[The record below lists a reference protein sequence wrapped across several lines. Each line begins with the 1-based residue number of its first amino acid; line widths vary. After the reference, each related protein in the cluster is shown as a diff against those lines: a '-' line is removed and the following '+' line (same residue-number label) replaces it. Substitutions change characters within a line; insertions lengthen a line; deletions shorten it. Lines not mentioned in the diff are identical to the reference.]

1 MRVITSALETIGGI
15 TILSGRVARMMLRGG
30 INLRLLLEQMVLL
43 GVNSIPIAV
52 IVLSF
57 AGAVFTFVLAEEL
70 ASRGAGSLVGGLQ
83 LLVFLQEM
91 IPVFSGIVMAG
102 KIGAAITSEIGT
114 MKISEQLDALRAL
127 STDPDWYLT
136 VPRVLAGIIM
146 MPVVA
151 VFAGYGSWFAGYAMA
166 HNQIGLRYSQFASA
180 VDSLVSMHDFRM
192 CFVKCMIFG
201 ATIVL
206 VSCHSGYVAQG
217 GAAGVGKAVTNG
229 VVLNIVLIFLLDLLV
244 TMVMG

>member
-15 TILSGRVARMMLRGG
+15 TILSGRVLRMVLRGG
-30 INLRLLLEQMVLL
+30 LNLRLLVEQMVVL
-43 GVNSIPIAV
+43 GINSIPIAV

-57 AGAVFTFVLAEEL
+57 AGAVFTFVLSEEL
-70 ASRGAGSLVGGLQ
+70 ASRGAGNLVGGLQ

-91 IPVFSGIVMAG
+91 IPVFTGIVLAG

-136 VPRVLAGIIM
+136 VPRVLAGVLM
-146 MPVVA
+146 TPVVA
-151 VFAGYGSWFAGYAMA
+151 VFAGYASWFAGFFMA
-166 HNQIGLRYSQFASA
+166 HQKIGIRYAQYASG
-180 VDSLVSMHDFRM
+180 VESLVSMQDFRM
-192 CFVKCMIFG
+192 CFVKCLIFG

-206 VSCHSGYVAQG
+206 VSCHSGFEARG
-217 GAAGVGKAVTNG
+217 GAAGVGRAVTNG
-229 VVLNIVLIFLLDLLV
+229 VVLNIVLIFLLDLLI